1 MSMRQFFHKERMA
14 LFFGTTLF
22 APYLKRSRFRANERL
37 YRPGGQGYLACKNRF
52 EEVARKSS
60 THGMME

>member
-1 MSMRQFFHKERMA
+1 MA